1 MTACSCLG
9 MIEYVVRMT
18 PEEEARELAAAEA
31 HREAVALYADDPE
44 RILAAIEA
52 GTHPLQRSSRSGG

>member
-1 MTACSCLG
+1 

-52 GTHPLQRSSRSGG
+52 GTHPLQRSS